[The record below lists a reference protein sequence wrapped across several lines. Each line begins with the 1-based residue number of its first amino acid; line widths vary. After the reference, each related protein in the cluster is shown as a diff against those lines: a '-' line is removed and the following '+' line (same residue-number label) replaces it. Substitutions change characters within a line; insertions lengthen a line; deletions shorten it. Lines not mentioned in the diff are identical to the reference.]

1 MLKAQPKLLNSVLP
15 RLASPPL
22 TAFSAQTLGALAEVL
37 GAALSPYLPLL
48 VPPLLSACSSEVRVV
63 RLRSHTALVLRMSVS
78 QASDIAAAARA
89 ATEAVLLSVGE
100 SSASD
105 VVRELQRG
113 FDDDSAGCRAATASL
128 AGFYFKSQQAELEEH
143 VPAVLGAK
151 CSARCYGRNMA
162 DLCMPQTTA
171 ALILQ
176 LADPDAAAV
185 QAAWAALGD
194 VTSALPKD
202 SMHIYVRCV
211 RDAVS
216 SARDKARAAASMR
229 YAAAK
234 LQLGPQARR
243 RNRTKEAD
251 TLIAGFCLPKGLSH
265 VLPIYLQAVLTGGGT
280 EAREAAAD
288 AIGELVAVT
297 SEESLKPH
305 VITITGPLI
314 RVISDKFQWQ
324 VKAAILQTLTLLIAK
339 GGQTL
344 KPFVPQLQTTFVK
357 CLQDAART
365 VRMRAATALG
375 LLMQLQ
381 TRLDPLCTELL
392 NSLQAADTDAGVRE
406 ALTVALRDV
415 VTQGG
420 AHITPP
426 VLERIISTLQQ
437 DIPGQDVELQVSRAG
452 ALAAALKFSTQADF
466 DALVGALAVG
476 TGDARFRA
484 AALCAVAEL
493 AAARVHGS
501 SVAARLNDAA
511 CSLAVDGHAD
521 VRALAVR
528 CIGLLVDHMIAA
540 GSLPAAGL
548 IERLVLS
555 VADEASD
562 VRRCALVVIKQ
573 MAKRQPPALSPTLL
587 SAAADAM
594 NDRVAP
600 VKLAAERAVRAAC
613 FTPDAGLEGAQA
625 VVNAAGGTL
634 RSKLTD
640 VVLRRLSKL
649 DDADD

>member
-1 MLKAQPKLLNSVLP
+1 MP
-15 RLASPPL
+15 
-22 TAFSAQTLGALAEVL
+22 
-37 GAALSPYLPLL
+37 
-48 VPPLLSACSSEVRVV
+48 
-63 RLRSHTALVLRMSVS
+63 
-78 QASDIAAAARA
+78 DIAAAART

-128 AGFYFKSQQAELEEH
+128 AGFYFKSLQAELEEH
-143 VPAVLGAK
+143 FPAILGAQAQP
-151 CSARCYGRNMA
+151 ARALKTRLIYACTR
-162 DLCMPQTTA
+162 TTA

-176 LADPDAAAV
+176 LADADAAAM
-185 QAAWAALGD
+185 QAAWAAMGD

-202 SMHIYVRCV
+202 SLHLYVRCV

-216 SARDKARAAASMR
+216 SARDKVRASVAMR
-229 YAAAK
+229 YASAK

-305 VITITGPLI
+305 IITITGPLI

-381 TRLDPLCTELL
+381 TRVDPLCTELL

-420 AHITPP
+420 THITPP

-437 DIPGQDVELQVSRAG
+437 DVPGQDVDLQVSRAG
-452 ALAAALKFSTQADF
+452 ALAAALTFSTPADF
-466 DALVGALAVG
+466 DALVGALASG

-501 SVAARLNDAA
+501 SVAARLDDAA
-511 CSLAVDGHAD
+511 CSLAADAHAD
-521 VRALAVR
+521 VRALAVQ
-528 CIGLLVDHMIAA
+528 CIGLLADHLLAT
-540 GSLPAAGL
+540 GSAPAAGL
-548 IERLVLS
+548 IERLASS

-562 VRRCALVVIKQ
+562 VRRCALVVVKQ
-573 MAKRQPPALSPTLL
+573 MAKRPANLSPLLL
-587 SAAADAM
+587 SAAADAL

-613 FTPDAGLEGAQA
+613 FVTPDATLESAQA
-625 VVNAAGGTL
+625 VVTGAGGTL

-640 VVLRRLSKL
+640 VVLRRLLKL

>member
-63 RLRSHTALVLRMSVS
+63 RLRSHTALVLRTSVS

-151 CSARCYGRNMA
+151 CSASCYGSNMA

-176 LADPDAAAV
+176 LADPDSSAV

-202 SMHIYVRCV
+202 SLHLYVRCV

-216 SARDKARAAASMR
+216 SARDKVCALAAMR
-229 YAAAK
+229 CAPAK
-234 LQLGPQARR
+234 LQLGPQTRR

-339 GGQTL
+339 CGQTL

-392 NSLQAADTDAGVRE
+392 NSLQAADVDAGVRE

-437 DIPGQDVELQVSRAG
+437 EMPGQDVDLQVSRAG
-452 ALAAALKFSTQADF
+452 ALAAALTFATPADF
-466 DALVGALAVG
+466 DALVGALAGG

-493 AAARVHGS
+493 AAARVHDS
-501 SVAARLNDAA
+501 SVGPRLNDAA
-511 CSLAVDGHAD
+511 CSLAVDAHAD
-521 VRALAVR
+521 VRALGVR
-528 CIGLLVDHMIAA
+528 CIGLLVDHLLATGLA
-540 GSLPAAGL
+540 PAAGL
-548 IERLVLS
+548 IERLASS
-555 VADEASD
+555 VVDEASD

-573 MAKRQPPALSPTLL
+573 MAKRQPALSPLLL
-587 SAAADAM
+587 SAAADAL

-613 FTPDAGLEGAQA
+613 FVTPDATLESAQA
-625 VVNAAGGTL
+625 VVTGAGGTL